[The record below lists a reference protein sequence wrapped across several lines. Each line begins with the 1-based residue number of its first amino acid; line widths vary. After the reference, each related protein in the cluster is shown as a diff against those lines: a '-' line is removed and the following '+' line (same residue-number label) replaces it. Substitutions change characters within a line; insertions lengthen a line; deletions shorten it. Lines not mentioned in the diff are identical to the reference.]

1 MLLVSVLYPLIFLVW
16 FIFETCFPRNKL
28 TRMFQ
33 STRVKFLLYCA
44 SYQTFIFVLA
54 FISAT
59 RHLNFEGIDF
69 LGFLLTG
76 KSCDIKYGNLSQ

>member
-1 MLLVSVLYPLIFLVW
+1 MLLVSILYPLVFLVW

-33 STRVKFLLYCA
+33 STRVKFLLYYA
-44 SYQTFIFVLA
+44 SYQTFIFLLG

-59 RHLNFEGIDF
+59 RHLNNKGSEY
-69 LGFLLTG
+69 LEFLLTG
-76 KSCDIKYGNLSQ
+76 KRYVSKYGNLSQ